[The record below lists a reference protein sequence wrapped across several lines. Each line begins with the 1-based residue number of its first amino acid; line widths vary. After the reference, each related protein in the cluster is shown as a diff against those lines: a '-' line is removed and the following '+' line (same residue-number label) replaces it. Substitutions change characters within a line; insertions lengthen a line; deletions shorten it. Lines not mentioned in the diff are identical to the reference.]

1 MTRSADQPIA
11 RSKPLSVLM
20 ISPEATPFAKT
31 GGLGDVAGALP
42 QALGRLGHRVTLVLP
57 RYRGIDAGSPI
68 DQQRLWIGG
77 RPFDVGYLEH
87 PLAEKARAIF
97 VDVPELYDRP
107 GLYSVGDRDYPDNA
121 LRFAVLSR
129 AALELGARMDD
140 AWRPSLVHA
149 HEWQAGLVPVY
160 LKTHYARHPRL
171 VGLPIV
177 FTIHNLAFQGLF
189 PSETMRSLDLG
200 WELYTPEALEFWG
213 RMSFLKGGVN
223 FADRITTV
231 SPRYAREIVSPEL
244 GFNFDGILRARQ
256 AVLSGILNG
265 IDAEGWNPETDVH
278 LPVHFGP
285 SSLDTKREVKRALLE
300 RLRLPTDQAAL
311 DRPVVGLV
319 SRMTDQKG
327 FDLLG
332 AAMPDLM
339 ALDVTFALLGSGEAR
354 YERQWVRLAADHP
367 ARVGAQ
373 IAFDESL
380 AHLIVAGADMFLMPS
395 RFEPCGL
402 NQMYSLRYGTVPV
415 VRATGGLADT
425 ITNYSDKTG
434 KGTGFT
440 FEEYTVRALVKA
452 LERAIAVYN
461 KTREAWRALQL
472 AGMAEDHSWDVSARE
487 YVKVYRGLFPKAASV
502 KPRRR
507 TPARGHQPER

>member
-1 MTRSADQPIA
+1 M
-11 RSKPLSVLM
+11 V
-20 ISPEATPFAKT
+20 SPEATPFAKT

-57 RYRGIDAGSPI
+57 RYRGIDAGSAV
-68 DQQRLWIGG
+68 DQQRLWMGG
-77 RPFDVGYLEH
+77 RPFDVGYFEH
-87 PLAEKARAIF
+87 PIAERTRAIF

-107 GLYSVGDRDYPDNA
+107 GLYGAGDGDYPDNA

-129 AALELGARMDD
+129 AALECAARMESP
-140 AWRPSLVHA
+140 WRPSLVHA
-149 HEWQAGLVPVY
+149 HEWQAGLTPVY
-160 LKTHYARHPRL
+160 LKTHYAQHPRL
-171 VGLPIV
+171 VGLPVV

-189 PSETMRSLDLG
+189 PGETMRAVDVG
-200 WELYTPEALEFWG
+200 WELYTPEGLEFWG

-223 FADRITTV
+223 FADWITTV
-231 SPRYAREIVSPEL
+231 SPRYAREIVRPEL
-244 GFNFDGILRARQ
+244 GFNFDGILGARQ

-265 IDAEGWNPETDVH
+265 IDVDTWNPETDAY
-278 LPVHFGP
+278 LPVHYER
-285 SSLDTKREVKRALLE
+285 SSLDRKREVKRALLE
-300 RLRLPTDQAAL
+300 RLGLPADPAAL

-332 AAMPDLM
+332 AALDGLL
-339 ALDVTFALLGSGEAR
+339 AFDVTFALLGSGEPR
-354 YERQWVRLAADHP
+354 YERQWTRLAAERP
-367 ARVGAQ
+367 RRVAAR

-425 ITNYSDKTG
+425 VRNYSEKTG

-440 FEEYTVRALVKA
+440 FGEYTVRALVRAVEQA
-452 LERAIAVYN
+452 LGVFKRN
-461 KTREAWRALQL
+461 KEAWRALQL

-487 YVKVYRGLFPKAASV
+487 YVKVYRGLFPKA
-502 KPRRR
+502 PR
-507 TPARGHQPER
+507 T

>member
-1 MTRSADQPIA
+1 MARSPDQPIT
-11 RSKPLSVLM
+11 RSKSLSILM
-20 ISPEATPFAKT
+20 VSPEATPFAKT

-57 RYRGIDAGSPI
+57 RYRGIEAGSGI

-77 RPFDVGYLEH
+77 RPFDVAYFEH
-87 PLAEKARAIF
+87 PIAERTRTIF

-107 GLYSVGDRDYPDNA
+107 GLYSAGDRDYPDNA
-121 LRFAVLSR
+121 VRFALLSR
-129 AALELGARMDD
+129 AALEFAARVDD

-149 HEWQAGLVPVY
+149 HEWQAGLTPVY
-160 LKTHYARHPRL
+160 LRTFYARHPRL
-171 VGLPIV
+171 VGLPVV

-189 PSETMRSLDLG
+189 PGETMPTLDLG
-200 WELYTPEALEFWG
+200 WELYRPEALEFWG

-231 SPRYAREIVSPEL
+231 SPRYAREIVTPEL
-244 GFNFDGILRARQ
+244 GFNFDGILLARQ
-256 AVLSGILNG
+256 SVLSGILNG
-265 IDAEGWNPETDVH
+265 IDVETWNPETDVH
-278 LPVHFGP
+278 LPAHFGP
-285 SSLDTKREVKRALLE
+285 AALDGKRDVKRALLE
-300 RLRLPTDQAAL
+300 RLRLPSDDAAL
-311 DRPVVGLV
+311 SRPVIGLV

-327 FDLLG
+327 FDLLS
-332 AAMPDLM
+332 AALQDLL
-339 ALDVTFALLGSGEAR
+339 ALDVTLALLGSGEPR
-354 YERQWVRLAADHP
+354 YERQWARLAAERP
-367 ARVGAQ
+367 ARVSAQ

-380 AHLIVAGADMFLMPS
+380 AHLIVAGADIFLMPS

-425 ITNYSDKTG
+425 VANYSGKTK

-440 FEEYTVRALVKA
+440 FAEYTATALVRAV
-452 LERAIAVYN
+452 EQAIGVY
-461 KTREAWRALQL
+461 KQDRQAWQDLQL

-487 YVKVYRGLFPKAASV
+487 YVKVYRGLFPQAAA
-502 KPRRR
+502 PRSKRR
-507 TPARGHQPER
+507 APAGGQQPER

>member
-1 MTRSADQPIA
+1 MTRPADQPLA
-11 RSKPLSVLM
+11 RSKALSILM
-20 ISPEATPFAKT
+20 VSPEATPFAKT

-57 RYRGIDAGSPI
+57 RYRGIDAGSTVAH
-68 DQQRLWIGG
+68 QRLWMGG
-77 RPFDVGYLEH
+77 RPFDVAYGER
-87 PLAEKARAIF
+87 PLAERARAIF

-107 GLYSVGDRDYPDNA
+107 GLYSAGDRDYPDNA
-121 LRFAVLSR
+121 IRFAVLSR
-129 AALELGARMDD
+129 ASLEFAARIDD
-140 AWRPSLVHA
+140 AWRPSLIHA
-149 HEWQAGLVPVY
+149 HEWQSGLTPVY
-160 LKTHYARHPRL
+160 LKTLYAQHPRL
-171 VGLPIV
+171 VGLPVV

-189 PSETMRSLDLG
+189 PGETMRALDLG
-200 WELYTPEALEFWG
+200 WELYTPDALEFWG
-213 RMSFLKGGVN
+213 RMSVLKGGVN

-231 SPRYAREIVSPEL
+231 SPRYAREIVTPEL

-265 IDAEGWNPETDVH
+265 IDGETWNPETDAY
-278 LPVHFGP
+278 LPVHYGP
-285 SSLDTKREVKRALLE
+285 STLERKREVKRALLE
-300 RLRLPTDQAAL
+300 RLRIPADPAAL
-311 DRPVVGLV
+311 DRPIIGLV

-332 AAMPDLM
+332 AALEDLLAM
-339 ALDVTFALLGSGEAR
+339 DVTYALLGSGEAR
-354 YERQWVRLAADHP
+354 YERQWARLAAERP
-367 ARVGAQ
+367 GRVGAE

-425 ITNYSDKTG
+425 VTNYSEKTG

-440 FEEYTVRALVKA
+440 FEEYTARALLKA
-452 LERAIAVYN
+452 VEQATGLYRRNQE
-461 KTREAWRALQL
+461 TWRTLQL

-487 YVKVYRGLFPKAASV
+487 YVKVYRGLFPKASAGRS
-502 KPRRR
+502 RRR
-507 TPARGHQPER
+507 ATAGGQ

>member
-1 MTRSADQPIA
+1 MARSADQPLA
-11 RSKPLSVLM
+11 RSKALSILM
-20 ISPEATPFAKT
+20 VSPEATPFAKS

-57 RYRGIDAGSPI
+57 RYRGIDAGSAV
-68 DQQRLWIGG
+68 DRQRVWMGG
-77 RPFDVGYLEH
+77 RPFDVGYFEH
-87 PLAEKARAIF
+87 PIAERTRAIF

-107 GLYSVGDRDYPDNA
+107 GLYGSGGRDYPDNA
-121 LRFAVLSR
+121 VRFALLSR
-129 AALELGARMDD
+129 AALEFAARIDD

-149 HEWQAGLVPVY
+149 HEWQAGLTPVY
-160 LKTHYARHPRL
+160 LRTNYAQHPRL
-171 VGLPIV
+171 VGLPVV

-189 PSETMRSLDLG
+189 SGDTLRALDLG

-213 RMSFLKGGVN
+213 RMSYLKGAVN
-223 FADRITTV
+223 FSDRITTV
-231 SPRYAREIVSPEL
+231 SPRYAQEIMTPEL

-256 AVLSGILNG
+256 NVLSGILNG
-265 IDAEGWNPETDVH
+265 IDVETWNPETDVH
-278 LPVHFGP
+278 LPLHFGR
-285 SSLDTKREVKRALLE
+285 SSLDAKREVKRALLE
-300 RLRLPTDQAAL
+300 RLRLPYDDAAL
-311 DRPVVGLV
+311 NRPVIGLV

-332 AAMPDLM
+332 AALDDLL

-354 YERQWVRLAADHP
+354 YERQWSRLAAERP
-367 ARVGAQ
+367 TRVGAQ
-373 IAFDESL
+373 IAFDEPL

-425 ITNYSDKTG
+425 VVSYSEKAGT
-434 KGTGFT
+434 GTGFT
-440 FEEYTVRALVKA
+440 FEAYTVRALVRTV
-452 LERAIAVYN
+452 EQAIGVFARN
-461 KTREAWRALQL
+461 TQAWRALQL

-487 YVKVYRGLFPKAASV
+487 YVKVYRGLFPKAVA
-502 KPRRR
+502 PRSKRQ
-507 TPARGHQPER
+507 TSAGGQQPER